1 MEQNSAYRS
10 IYEQMADEASASIRN
25 SERRAFDR
33 SIVLLKIA
41 SERSRGSREWV
52 EALLFVTRLW
62 TILMED
68 LAHPG
73 NGLPDGLK
81 ADLISIGIWILRH
94 AEAIRQG
101 QSSDFAALIDV
112 SCAIRNGL
120 QSS

>member
-1 MEQNSAYRS
+1 
-10 IYEQMADEASASIRN
+10 MADEAAASIRSN
-25 SERRAFDR
+25 ERRAFDR
-33 SIVLLKIA
+33 SIALLRTA

-62 TILMED
+62 TILLED

-73 NGLPDGLK
+73 NGLPDRLR
-81 ADLISIGIWILRH
+81 ADLISIGIWILRQ
-94 AEAIRQG
+94 AESIRQG

>member
-1 MEQNSAYRS
+1 MEQNSAYQT
-10 IYEQMADEASASIRN
+10 IYEQMADEAAASIRN

-33 SIVLLKIA
+33 SIDLLRTA
-41 SERSRGSREWV
+41 SLCSRGSREWV

-73 NGLPDGLK
+73 NGLPDGLR

-94 AEAIRQG
+94 VESIRQG
-101 QSSDFAALIDV
+101 QSADFGALIDI

-120 QSS
+120 RNA